1 MLKKH
6 QDLIKKADELIYH
19 DILEYDKRFTSLYL
33 SDSNIF
39 KDWENH
45 NDDEHFKV
53 CEDIMKRERKHN
65 SILWEAALIT
75 VMESAIV
82 YFNDGY
88 GFRYVGPNLQKC
100 MERYKYIKKVISS
113 KHYPTINLLTNASLK
128 RINGNWY
135 FRKYQ
140 EK

>member
-6 QDLIKKADELIYH
+6 QELIKKADELIYH
-19 DILEYDKRFTSLYL
+19 DILEYDRRFASLYL
-33 SDSNIF
+33 SNSNIF

-82 YFNDGY
+82 CYGNGY
-88 GFRYVGPNLQKC
+88 GFRYIGPNLENC
-100 MERYKYIKKVISS
+100 MKRYKYIKKLISS
-113 KHYPTINLLTNASLK
+113 KHSQIINLVTDASLQK
-128 RINGNWY
+128 INGTWY
-135 FRKYQ
+135 FLNYQ
-140 EK
+140 V

>member
-6 QDLIKKADELIYH
+6 QELIKKADELIHY
-19 DILEYDKRFTSLYL
+19 DILEYDKKFTSLYL

-53 CEDIMKRERKHN
+53 CEYIMRKERKYN

-75 VMESAIV
+75 VMESSIV
-82 YFNDGY
+82 HYTNGY
-88 GFRYVGPNLQKC
+88 GFRYIGPNLENC
-100 MERYKYIKKVISS
+100 MKRYKYIKKLISS
-113 KHYPTINLLTNASLK
+113 KRHPVINLVADASLQK
-128 RINGNWY
+128 INGTWY
-135 FRKYQ
+135 FLNYQ
-140 EK
+140 V

>member
-6 QDLIKKADELIYH
+6 QELIKKADELIYH
-19 DILEYDKRFTSLYL
+19 DILGYDKRFTSLYL
-33 SDSNIF
+33 SNSNIF

-53 CEDIMKRERKHN
+53 CEDIMKREHNQN

-88 GFRYVGPNLQKC
+88 GFRYVGPNLEKC
-100 MERYKYIKKVISS
+100 MKRYKHIKKLISS
-113 KHYPTINLLTNASLK
+113 KRHPIINLLTNASLQ
-128 RINGNWY
+128 RIDGNWY
-135 FRKYQ
+135 FFNHQVK
-140 EK
+140 

>member
-6 QDLIKKADELIYH
+6 QELIKKVDELIHH

-53 CEDIMKRERKHN
+53 CEDIMKRERIHN

-82 YFNDGY
+82 YYGNGY
-88 GFRYVGPNLQKC
+88 GFRYIGPNLENC
-100 MERYKYIKKVISS
+100 MKRYKCIKKLISS
-113 KHYPTINLLTNASLK
+113 KRHPVINLVTDASLQK
-128 RINGNWY
+128 INGTWY
-135 FRKYQ
+135 FLNYQ
-140 EK
+140 V